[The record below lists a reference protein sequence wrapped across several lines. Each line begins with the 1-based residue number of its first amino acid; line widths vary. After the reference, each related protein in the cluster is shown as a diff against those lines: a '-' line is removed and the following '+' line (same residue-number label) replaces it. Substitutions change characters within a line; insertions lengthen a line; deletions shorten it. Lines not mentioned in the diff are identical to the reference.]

1 MIMNLEGRT
10 NIAKL
15 ASTAILM
22 LLMVS
27 AVQAQPVLS
36 RVKDV
41 ANLDGMQN
49 NIIYGYGLVAGLEG
63 TGDGRQGFTRQS
75 LANMLGMMNVKVRP
89 DEVIPDNVAAVWV
102 EATIPPFVRPGQT
115 IDARITSLGQAQSLQ
130 GGSLLPTPL
139 LGADGKI
146 HGLSQGPI
154 SIGGFRVDGG
164 GGGGGAVIQQN
175 HTLVG
180 IIPNG
185 VIVEG
190 EMIDHDILQD
200 GNSLR
205 WLLDTQDFKTA
216 SNLERKIN
224 SAANLNIARAEDAG
238 AIRVFV
244 GVSQEGNF
252 LLGNQAF
259 PSLVSLI
266 AYVDDLEIETD
277 EPAKIV
283 INERT
288 GTVVAGQNIRV
299 RNVVIAQ
306 GALRISI
313 NSTEEAQGGGFNQP
327 AVPVI
332 NTTAQAEENAPQIA
346 NVQGTTVG
354 ELVEQLNQLGYS
366 PRDLISIFES
376 MAAAGAIKA
385 QIVKQ

>member
-1 MIMNLEGRT
+1 MKHKSTIHLLT
-10 NIAKL
+10 STTAAFLLLVISSIA
-15 ASTAILM
+15 
-22 LLMVS
+22 
-27 AVQAQPVLS
+27 QAQPVVS

-41 ANLDGMQN
+41 AKLDGMQD

-63 TGDGRQGFTRQS
+63 SGDGRQGFTRQS

-115 IDARITSLGQAQSLQ
+115 IDASITSLGQAQSLQ
-130 GGSLLPTPL
+130 GGRLLPTPL
-139 LGADGKI
+139 LGADGQI
-146 HGLSQGPI
+146 HGLAQGAV
-154 SIGGFRVDGG
+154 SIGGFRVEGG

-205 WLLDTQDFKTA
+205 WLLGTQDFKTA

-224 SAANLNIARAEDAG
+224 TAANLNIARAEDAG
-238 AIRVFV
+238 AVRVFV
-244 GVSQEGNF
+244 GVSPEGNF

-277 EPAKIV
+277 EPARIV

-313 NSTEEAQGGGFNQP
+313 KTTEEVQGAGFDNPGTVVDNAQ
-327 AVPVI
+327 V
-332 NTTAQAEENAPQIA
+332 QAEEDAPQIA

-354 ELVEQLNQLGYS
+354 ELVQQLNQLGYS
-366 PRDLISIFES
+366 PRDLIAIFES

>member
-1 MIMNLEGRT
+1 MKTTGQSI
-10 NIAKL
+10 IIV
-15 ASTAILM
+15 STAF
-22 LLMVS
+22 LLLFS
-27 AVQAQPVLS
+27 SPTVQAQPVVS

-41 ANLDGMQN
+41 ASLDGMQN

-115 IDARITSLGQAQSLQ
+115 IEASITSLGQAQSLQ
-130 GGSLLPTPL
+130 GGRLLPTPL

-146 HGLSQGPI
+146 HGLAQGAI
-154 SIGGFRVDGG
+154 SIGGFRVEGGG

-190 EMIDHDILQD
+190 ELITHDVLQD

-205 WLLDTQDFKTA
+205 WLLNAQDFKTA

-224 SAANLNIARAEDAG
+224 SAANLNISVAEDSG
-238 AIRVFV
+238 AVRVFV
-244 GVSQEGNF
+244 GMSPEGHF

-259 PSLVSLI
+259 GSLVSLI
-266 AYVDDLEIETD
+266 AFVDDLEIETD

-299 RNVVIAQ
+299 RNVIIAQ

-313 NSTEEAQGGGFNQP
+313 KSTEEVQGGSLVDPGQVVQN
-327 AVPVI
+327 VNV
-332 NTTAQAEENAPQIA
+332 TAEENAPQIA
-346 NVQGTTVG
+346 TVQGTTVG
-354 ELVEQLNQLGYS
+354 ELVQELNALGYT
-366 PRDLISIFES
+366 PRDLIAIFES

-385 QIVKQ
+385 QIIKQ

>member
-1 MIMNLEGRT
+1 MKR
-10 NIAKL
+10 K
-15 ASTAILM
+15 STIQFLTSTTAAF
-22 LLMVS
+22 LLLIISTV
-27 AVQAQPVLS
+27 VQAQPVVS

-41 ANLDGMQN
+41 AKLDGMQD

-63 TGDGRQGFTRQS
+63 SGDGRQGFTRQS

-115 IDARITSLGQAQSLQ
+115 IDASITSLGQAQSLQ
-130 GGSLLPTPL
+130 GGRLLPTPL
-139 LGADGKI
+139 LGADGQI
-146 HGLSQGPI
+146 HGLAQGAV
-154 SIGGFRVDGG
+154 SIGGFRVEGG

-205 WLLDTQDFKTA
+205 WLLGTQDFKTA

-238 AIRVFV
+238 AVRVFV
-244 GVSQEGNF
+244 GVSPEGNF

-277 EPAKIV
+277 EPARIV

-313 NSTEEAQGGGFNQP
+313 KTTEEVQGAGFDNPGTVVDNAQ
-327 AVPVI
+327 V
-332 NTTAQAEENAPQIA
+332 QAEEDAPQIA

-354 ELVEQLNQLGYS
+354 ELVQQLNQLGYS
-366 PRDLISIFES
+366 PRDLIAIFES